1 MRPIVTV
8 TAVVLLHLCV
18 IAVLVGVNGCR
29 STTGLETDGEPVA
42 YAAGGRAAGSTG
54 LVAPAA
60 GLPVA
65 TAAPAPVLT
74 TGRVATPAPTKVT
87 PIAAVG
93 AGGVHVVVKG
103 ENLTTIALREKV
115 SPKDLAA
122 ANGIALNAT
131 VYAGQK
137 LKIPAPGSASAKPAA
152 TTTRP
157 SNAPARAPAAPAV
170 EFAPLRLSTSPAPV
184 EAAPA
189 APATPAAPAAPTAP
203 AKK

>member
-1 MRPIVTV
+1 MRPLVTV

-29 STTGLETDGEPVA
+29 STTGLETDGAPVA
-42 YAAGGRAAGSTG
+42 YAAGGRAAGSSG
-54 LVAPAA
+54 VAAPAPVA

-74 TGRVATPAPTKVT
+74 TGRIATPAPTKVT

-103 ENLTTIALREKV
+103 ENLTTIAMREKV
-115 SPKDLAA
+115 ALKDLAA
-122 ANGIALNAT
+122 ANGLPLNAI
-131 VYAGQK
+131 VQIGQK
-137 LKIPAPGSASAKPAA
+137 LKIPGPGTVSAKPAA
-152 TTTRP
+152 TKTRP
-157 SNAPARAPAAPAV
+157 TTAPVRTPAAPAV
-170 EFAPLRLSTSPAPV
+170 ELTPLRLSTTPAPAAT

-189 APATPAAPAAPTAP
+189 ATAAP

>member
-1 MRPIVTV
+1 MRPLVTV

-29 STTGLETDGEPVA
+29 STTGLETDGAPVA
-42 YAAGGRAAGSTG
+42 YAAGGRAAGSSG
-54 LVAPAA
+54 VAAPAPGT

-74 TGRVATPAPTKVT
+74 TGRIATPAPTKVT

-103 ENLTTIALREKV
+103 ENLTTIAMREKV
-115 SPKDLAA
+115 TLKDLTA
-122 ANGIALNAT
+122 ANGIALSAT
-131 VYAGQK
+131 VYPGQK
-137 LKIPAPGSASAKPAA
+137 LKIPAPGAASAKPAA

-157 SNAPARAPAAPAV
+157 ATTRPMAAAPAV
-170 EFAPLRLSTSPAPV
+170 ELTPLRLSTTP
-184 EAAPA
+184 APA
-189 APATPAAPAAPTAP
+189 ATEAAPAAPTAP
-203 AKK
+203 VKK

>member
-54 LVAPAA
+54 L
-60 GLPVA
+60 
-65 TAAPAPVLT
+65 AAPAPGLT

-157 SNAPARAPAAPAV
+157 TNAPARAPAAPAV

-184 EAAPA
+184 EAAPT

>member
-1 MRPIVTV
+1 MRPLVTV

-29 STTGLETDGEPVA
+29 STTGLETDGAPVA
-42 YAAGGRAAGSTG
+42 YAAGGRAAGSSG
-54 LVAPAA
+54 VAAPAPGT

-74 TGRVATPAPTKVT
+74 TGRIATPAPTKVT

-103 ENLTTIALREKV
+103 ENLTTIAMREKV
-115 SPKDLAA
+115 TLKDLTA
-122 ANGIALNAT
+122 ANGIALSAT
-131 VYAGQK
+131 LYTGQK
-137 LKIPAPGSASAKPAA
+137 LKIPAPGAASAKPAA

-157 SNAPARAPAAPAV
+157 ATTRPMAAAPAV
-170 EFAPLRLSTSPAPV
+170 ELTPLRLSTTP
-184 EAAPA
+184 APA
-189 APATPAAPAAPTAP
+189 ATEAAPAAPTAP
-203 AKK
+203 VKK